1 MPTGRD
7 QPDNAARI
15 HTHRGAGL
23 KITKNASPSRI
34 AAAVERVLQDPS
46 FRDAAQRLG
55 GRIQT
60 ETDSGT
66 VLSELEAL
74 AAPRLPRQQR
84 PA

>member
-15 HTHRGAGL
+15 THRGAGL
-23 KITKNASPSRI
+23 KITKNASPSKI

-46 FRDAAQRLG
+46 FREAARRLG
-55 GRIQT
+55 GRIQA
-60 ETDSGT
+60 ETDRGT
-66 VLSELEAL
+66 VLSELDAL
-74 AAPRLPRQQR
+74 ASPRVPRQQR